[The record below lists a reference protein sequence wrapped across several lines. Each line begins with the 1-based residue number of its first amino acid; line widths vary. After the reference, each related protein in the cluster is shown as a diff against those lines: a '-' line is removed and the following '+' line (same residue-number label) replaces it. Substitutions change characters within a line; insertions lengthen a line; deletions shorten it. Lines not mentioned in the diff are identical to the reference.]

1 MPPQTDVEAETIR
14 PAASE
19 LLEREIIT
27 VERIGVGRN
36 SRVFRLEDAS
46 SNRFALKIYFRDG
59 NDSRDRLGTEFSALS
74 FLWNSGMRQVPRPI
88 AADSSRGYAIY
99 ELIDGV
105 RVADE
110 GVNPVD
116 LDSAIGLVGSLRELC
131 TRSES
136 QKFGPASEACFSV
149 QAIIGQLGKRRQ
161 RLSSAEGTASA
172 LNALN
177 DFVVGQFSP
186 ALDKFVKWSRER
198 LRNAGI
204 DPEKE
209 LPNPERTL
217 SPSDFGFH
225 NALRRANGQIVFLD
239 FEYFGWDD
247 PAKLIADFLLHPAMD
262 LSADMKRQF
271 MTQALLCFPE
281 NLRLAGRVEAVYPLF
296 GLKWCLI
303 FLNEFV
309 PSDLQRRRFAQRAEL
324 DREQLQMKQL
334 DKAKRMLS
342 RLSNEYDRF
351 PRFE

>member
-1 MPPQTDVEAETIR
+1 MPPQTDLEAETIR

-19 LLEREIIT
+19 LLEREVIT
-27 VERIGVGRN
+27 VERIGGGRN
-36 SRVFRLEDAS
+36 SRVFRLEDAR

-59 NDSRDRLGTEFSALS
+59 NDTRDRLGTEFSAFS
-74 FLWNSGMRQVPRPI
+74 FLWNSGLRQVPRPI
-88 AADSSRGYAIY
+88 AADSKRGYAIY
-99 ELIDGV
+99 EFIEGV

-110 GVNPVD
+110 KVNQVD
-116 LDSAIGLVGSLRELC
+116 LEAAIGLVGSLKELC

-136 QKFGPASEACFSV
+136 QRFGPASEACFSV
-149 QAIIGQLGKRRQ
+149 KAIAGQLGQRRQ
-161 RLSSAEGTASA
+161 RLGGAEGTASV

-177 DFVVGQFSP
+177 AFLAGQFSP
-186 ALDKFVKWSRER
+186 ALDRFVQWSQAR

-204 DPEKE
+204 GYEQE
-209 LPNPERTL
+209 LPWPERTL

-262 LSADMKRQF
+262 LTADMKEHFTTNAIR
-271 MTQALLCFPE
+271 CFSE
-281 NLRLAGRVEAVYPLF
+281 NHRLAGRVEAVYPLF

-303 FLNEFV
+303 FLNEFL
-309 PSDLQRRRFAQRAEL
+309 PADLQRRQFAQRAEL

-334 DKAKRMLS
+334 EKAKRMLS
-342 RLSNEYDRF
+342 RLYNEYERF